1 MLIVYLSLTGNVRNF
16 VRRTSFDSFE
26 LSYTNPLSEINE
38 DFIVIAP
45 SYDDDI
51 TEIISSFIDYKNNQD
66 YLKGFVGSGSLN
78 YDDKYCFN
86 AKDLSLK
93 YRKPLIFTFE
103 FSGTDNDIINFKKEV
118 NEFGIASV
126 K

>member
-16 VRRTSFDSFE
+16 VRRTGFDSFE

-93 YRKPLIFTFE
+93 YRKPLILRR
-103 FSGTDNDIINFKKEV
+103 K
-118 NEFGIASV
+118 
-126 K
+126 